1 MTTFIQMTLSFAILM
16 ILFRI
21 ITFYLHISSIEES
34 SSKIIFI
41 EKPWYL
47 MYSAYKIDPSEN
59 YNWAKIK
66 ADIRKGVDPLLA
78 VQREFVVFL
87 EIEMFNLNDNHK
99 NLLVSKQDGKLLLK
113 KYETVLAEQLLM
125 LEQLEAQQTLKE
137 GLDILGKETFQE
149 LLDSF
154 NKELDNE
161 D

>member
-47 MYSAYKIDPSEN
+47 MYSAYKIDPSES
-59 YNWAKIK
+59 YNWIKIK
-66 ADIRKGVDPLLA
+66 ADVRKGVDPLLA

-113 KYETVLAEQLLM
+113 RYETVLAEQLLM

>member
-47 MYSAYKIDPSEN
+47 MYSAYKIDPSES
-59 YNWAKIK
+59 YNWTKIK
-66 ADIRKGVDPLLA
+66 ADIRKGVEPLLA

>member
-59 YNWAKIK
+59 YNWTKIK

>member
-1 MTTFIQMTLSFAILM
+1 
-16 ILFRI
+16 
-21 ITFYLHISSIEES
+21 
-34 SSKIIFI
+34 
-41 EKPWYL
+41 

-59 YNWAKIK
+59 YNWTKIK

>member
-1 MTTFIQMTLSFAILM
+1 MTTFIQMTLSFVILM

-59 YNWAKIK
+59 YNWTKIK

>member
-1 MTTFIQMTLSFAILM
+1 
-16 ILFRI
+16 
-21 ITFYLHISSIEES
+21 
-34 SSKIIFI
+34 
-41 EKPWYL
+41 

-59 YNWAKIK
+59 YNWTKIK
-66 ADIRKGVDPLLA
+66 ADIHKGIDPLLA

-113 KYETVLAEQLLM
+113 RYETVLAEQLLM

>member
-21 ITFYLHISSIEES
+21 ITFYLHISSIEDS

-59 YNWAKIK
+59 YNWTKIK

>member
-1 MTTFIQMTLSFAILM
+1 MTTFIQMTLSFVILM

-59 YNWAKIK
+59 YNWTKIK

-137 GLDILGKETFQE
+137 GLDILGKETLQE

>member
-47 MYSAYKIDPSEN
+47 MYSAYKIDPSES
-59 YNWAKIK
+59 YNWIKIK
-66 ADIRKGVDPLLA
+66 ADVRKGVDPLLA

-113 KYETVLAEQLLM
+113 RYETVLAEQLLM
-125 LEQLEAQQTLKE
+125 LEQLEAQQTLRE
-137 GLDILGKETFQE
+137 GLGILGKETFQE

>member
-1 MTTFIQMTLSFAILM
+1 MTTFIQMTLSFVILM

-21 ITFYLHISSIEES
+21 ITFYLHISSIEDS

-59 YNWAKIK
+59 YNWTKIK

-137 GLDILGKETFQE
+137 GLDILGKETLQE